1 MRNKYLQA
9 DSNRSNTLQQL
20 FKNDGQGVKI
30 EFDWFEHY
38 YCGLAVV
45 SRTRAVFEKRFQE
58 AITQDDDDVSTHQ
71 TKALNSNLF
80 NLLVLCEEP

>member
-38 YCGLAVV
+38 YCGLAAVV
-45 SRTRAVFEKRFQE
+45 SRTRAQYLKSVFKKQSH
-58 AITQDDDDVSTHQ
+58 DDDDVSTH
-71 TKALNSNLF
+71 
-80 NLLVLCEEP
+80 